1 MNKKTTSKKK
11 SSKKLTDT
19 LKLQIRNDFV
29 QGVQKN
35 GKVYYPTL
43 DELIKKYSVAQS
55 TIYRTA
61 RMDSWKTQ
69 KDQFIS
75 EYQSKL
81 DKQRQKDNSQK
92 SKQMDDQSITL
103 ANALY
108 ATVGQ
113 VIQLNNNELKQGKL
127 GLLPTQINS
136 LANALSTAQRTAK
149 LALGEITDNINANIN
164 DNQDAFRRA
173 MELLDEVEESRSKS
187 TNTTH

>member
-1 MNKKTTSKKK
+1 MNKKTTPKKK

-43 DELIKKYSVAQS
+43 DELIKKYTVAQS

-61 RMDSWKTQ
+61 RMDGWKTQ

>member
-1 MNKKTTSKKK
+1 
-11 SSKKLTDT
+11 
-19 LKLQIRNDFV
+19 
-29 QGVQKN
+29 
-35 GKVYYPTL
+35 
-43 DELIKKYSVAQS
+43 
-55 TIYRTA
+55 
-61 RMDSWKTQ
+61 MDSWKTQ

>member
-1 MNKKTTSKKK
+1 MNKKTTPKKK

-43 DELIKKYSVAQS
+43 DELIKKYTVAQS

-61 RMDSWKTQ
+61 RMDGWKTQ

-113 VIQLNNNELKQGKL
+113 IIQLNNNELKQGKL

>member
-1 MNKKTTSKKK
+1 MNKKTTPKKK